1 MGHGFYISP
10 GFMESQKNTPGGPLG
25 KCRGYDFRM
34 DFMLD
39 FIMDFRMNDGFVD
52 GKSLM
57 DRMNL
62 W

>member
-1 MGHGFYISP
+1 
-10 GFMESQKNTPGGPLG
+10 
-25 KCRGYDFRM
+25 M